1 MNAEILTIGDEIL
14 IGQIT
19 NTNSVWIAQ
28 QLNLIGISVN
38 YITSIGDNEQQIL
51 EALLAANKRA
61 DFVFITGG
69 LGPTK
74 DDITKKVLANYF
86 KTSLQINND
95 VLNDVTRFFAIRN
108 KEVSEINK
116 NQALVPI
123 GCTVIRNYQ
132 GTAPA
137 MWLEKDKS
145 VFISMPGVPFEMKAL
160 MTEQILPK
168 IKANYKLPV
177 IYHKT
182 ILTQGIGESALAE
195 KIEGWESNLAQ
206 KNIKLAYLPQPGIV
220 RLRLS
225 IIGENENQLKQLIQN
240 EIDELQKLI
249 SDYIYG
255 FENYGEE
262 QPTLHE
268 IVAALLIKANKT
280 ISLAESCTGGYIA
293 SLFTSI
299 PGISKVFL
307 GSFVPYSNEAK
318 SQLVG
323 VSNET
328 LQKHG
333 AVSQQCVNELA
344 VNTLNKFNSDYCI
357 AVSGVAGP
365 DGGTSDKP
373 LGFVWIA
380 IANKNNCKEYQ
391 FQFGD
396 NRSRNIIMTSNAAL
410 NLLRKEL
417 LG

>member
-1 MNAEILTIGDEIL
+1 MKAEILSIGDEIL

-28 QLNLIGISVN
+28 QLNLIGVSVN

-51 EALLAANKRA
+51 EALAIANKRNN
-61 DFVFITGG
+61 FVFITGG

-86 KTSLQINND
+86 NTSLKINND
-95 VLNDVTRFFAIRN
+95 VLNDVTQFFAIRN
-108 KEVSEINK
+108 KTVSEINQ
-116 NQALVPI
+116 NQALVPV

-137 MWLEKDKS
+137 MWLEKDNC

-168 IKANYKLPV
+168 IKSNFKLPI

-195 KIEGWESNLAQ
+195 KIENWENTLQS

-225 IIGENENQLKQLIQN
+225 SVGENETNLKQSIEN
-240 EIDELQKLI
+240 EIIEVQKLI
-249 SDYIYG
+249 SDYIFG

-262 QPTLHE
+262 QPTLHQ
-268 IVAALLIKANKT
+268 IVANLLLKANKT
-280 ISLAESCTGGYIA
+280 ISFAESCTGGYIA

-307 GSFVPYSNEAK
+307 GSFVPYSNNSKNTIVE
-318 SQLVG
+318 

-328 LQKHG
+328 LLKHG
-333 AVSQQCVNELA
+333 AVSQQCVKELA
-344 VNTLNKFNSDYCI
+344 NNTLKKFNSDYCI
-357 AVSGVAGP
+357 AVSGIAGP
-365 DGGTSDKP
+365 DGGTPEKP
-373 LGFVWIA
+373 VGYVWIA
-380 IANKNNCKEYQ
+380 IANKDKSSEYQ

-417 LG
+417 LA

>member
-1 MNAEILTIGDEIL
+1 MKAEILSIGDEIL

-28 QLNLIGISVN
+28 QLNLIGVSVN

-51 EALLAANKRA
+51 EALAIANKRNN
-61 DFVFITGG
+61 FVFITGG

-86 KTSLQINND
+86 NTSLKINND
-95 VLNDVTRFFAIRN
+95 VLNDVTQFFAIRN
-108 KEVSEINK
+108 KTVSEINQ
-116 NQALVPI
+116 NQALVPV

-137 MWLEKDKS
+137 MWLEKDNC

-168 IKANYKLPV
+168 IKSNFKLPI

-195 KIEGWESNLAQ
+195 KIENWENTLQS

-225 IIGENENQLKQLIQN
+225 SVGENETNLKQSIEN
-240 EIDELQKLI
+240 EIIEVQKLI
-249 SDYIYG
+249 SDYIFG

-262 QPTLHE
+262 QPTLHQ
-268 IVAALLIKANKT
+268 IVANLLLKANKT
-280 ISLAESCTGGYIA
+280 ISFAESCTGGYIA

-307 GSFVPYSNEAK
+307 GSFVPYSNNSKNTIVE
-318 SQLVG
+318 

-328 LQKHG
+328 LLKYG
-333 AVSQQCVNELA
+333 AVSQQCVKELA
-344 VNTLNKFNSDYCI
+344 NNTLKKFNSDYCI
-357 AVSGVAGP
+357 AVSGIAGP
-365 DGGTSDKP
+365 DGGTPEKP
-373 LGFVWIA
+373 VGYVWIA
-380 IANKNNCKEYQ
+380 IANKYKCSEYQ

-417 LG
+417 LT

>member
-28 QLNLIGISVN
+28 QLNLIGINVK
-38 YITSIGDNEQQIL
+38 YITSIGDNEQQIF
-51 EALLAANKRA
+51 EALLTANKRA
-61 DFVFITGG
+61 EFVFITGG

-86 KTSLQINND
+86 NTTLQINND
-95 VLNDVTRFFAIRN
+95 VLSDVTRFFAIRN

-116 NQALVPI
+116 KQALVPI
-123 GCTVIRNYQ
+123 GCKVIRNFQ

-145 VFISMPGVPFEMKAL
+145 IFISMPGVPFEMKAL

-168 IKANYKLPV
+168 IKSKYKLPV

-195 KIEGWESNLAQ
+195 KIESWENNLIT

-225 IIGENENQLKQLIQN
+225 ITGENEKQLKQCVQN
-240 EIDELQKLI
+240 EINELQNLI
-249 SDYIYG
+249 SEYIFG

-268 IVAALLIKANKT
+268 VVAKLLIKTNKT
-280 ISLAESCTGGYIA
+280 ISLAESCTGGYLA

-299 PGISKVFL
+299 SGISKVFL
-307 GSFVPYSNEAK
+307 GSLVPYSNKAK
-318 SQLVG
+318 NQLVG

-328 LQKHG
+328 LQKYG

-357 AVSGVAGP
+357 AISGIAGP
-365 DGGTSDKP
+365 DGGTPEKP
-373 LGFVWIA
+373 VGYVWIA
-380 IANKNNCKEYQ
+380 IASKESCKEYK

-396 NRSRNIIMTSNAAL
+396 NRSRNIVMTSNAAL

-417 LG
+417 LN